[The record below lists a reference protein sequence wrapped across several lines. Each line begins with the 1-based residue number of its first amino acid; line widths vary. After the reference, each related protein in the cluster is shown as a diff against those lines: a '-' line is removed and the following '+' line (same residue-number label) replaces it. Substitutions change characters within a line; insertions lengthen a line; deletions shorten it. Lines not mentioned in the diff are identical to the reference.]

1 MLSLSRARYS
11 NQITENEEEGAS
23 HPPRRS
29 GNEHSRSIWNVAEF
43 TVASWTTGCS
53 RNASSGKRTTR
64 TLCSKTKLKEA
75 CPELGFGD
83 RSRPVEVKEHFGKEK
98 RTCTCKIWPPMHR
111 ARGRHVSSL
120 TFRKK

>member
-11 NQITENEEEGAS
+11 NHITHNEEEGAR
-23 HPPRRS
+23 HPQRRS

-64 TLCSKTKLKEA
+64 ATARPRKTNEIDSKTIVVAILFRDLLRRHAGKGPIKEN
-75 CPELGFGD
+75 GSG
-83 RSRPVEVKEHFGKEK
+83 VE
-98 RTCTCKIWPPMHR
+98 PPKPLYL
-111 ARGRHVSSL
+111 S
-120 TFRKK
+120 